1 MKNDFSKF
9 CFLVLFWPKKV
20 HKRDFFN
27 KVLFKGKL
35 NINKVETAITTT
47 PRKINNKLKKENC
60 DKKIKAQKIIVLI
73 EVNTKDTLAFKNS
86 HKDAVEIT
94 TAKKINNVSLKNKT
108 REVIAI
114 ANMTA
119 LITLSLSILNLK
131 V

>member
-1 MKNDFSKF
+1 MKM
-9 CFLVLFWPKKV
+9 
-20 HKRDFFN
+20 
-27 KVLFKGKL
+27 
-35 NINKVETAITTT
+35 
-47 PRKINNKLKKENC
+47 NNKLKKENC
-60 DKKIKAQKIIVLI
+60 DKKIKAQKIIALI
-73 EVNTKDTLAFKNS
+73 EVITKDTLAFKNS

>member
-1 MKNDFSKF
+1 M
-9 CFLVLFWPKKV
+9 
-20 HKRDFFN
+20 
-27 KVLFKGKL
+27 
-35 NINKVETAITTT
+35 
-47 PRKINNKLKKENC
+47 NNKLKKENC

-73 EVNTKDTLAFKNS
+73 KVNTKDTLAFKNS

-94 TAKKINNVSLKNKT
+94 AAKKINNVSLKNKT

>member
-1 MKNDFSKF
+1 M
-9 CFLVLFWPKKV
+9 
-20 HKRDFFN
+20 
-27 KVLFKGKL
+27 
-35 NINKVETAITTT
+35 IAIT
-47 PRKINNKLKKENC
+47 PRTINNKLKYENC
-60 DKKIKAQKIIVLI
+60 DKKSNAQKITILI
-73 EVNTKDTLAFKNS
+73 EDNTKDTLAFRNS
-86 HKDAVEIT
+86 HKDAEDIT